1 MAGEVTSQGAGQGA
15 GAGAPEEHVPGA
27 HPSPSL
33 GVSNEKLGMWVL
45 IASEVLLFGAFL
57 AAYLIYVNTYADS
70 PHINPSTIFDI
81 PFTSVST
88 FVLLMSSLGVVL
100 ALTGAQRGDDRMMR
114 TWLLAT
120 AMMGAIFLSGQIYE
134 FTAFVEEGMRLS
146 TSPFTTSFYVL
157 TGFHGVH
164 VTVGVLMLLVLWSR
178 SLAGKLTYRKSEIVE
193 NVGLYWH
200 FVDIVWIVLFTVV
213 YLIPAE

>member
-1 MAGEVTSQGAGQGA
+1 MASDATAAGTAEA
-15 GAGAPEEHVPGA
+15 GH
-27 HPSPSL
+27 HSSL
-33 GVSNEKLGMWVL
+33 GVSNEKMAMWAM
-45 IASEVLLFGAFL
+45 IGSETLFFGAL
-57 AAYLIYVNTYADS
+57 IAAYLIYVGSFADS
-70 PHINPSTIFDI
+70 PEITPQTIYDI

-88 FVLLMSSLGVVL
+88 FILLMSSLGVVL
-100 ALTGAQRGDDRMMR
+100 ALAAAQRGDDRGMR

-120 AMMGAIFLSGQIYE
+120 ALMGATFLAGQIYE
-134 FTAFVEEGMRLS
+134 FTVFMEEGMRMS

-164 VTVGVLMLLVLWSR
+164 VAVGILLLLTLWTR
-178 SLAGKLTYRKSEIVE
+178 SLAGKFTRRKSEVVE
-193 NVGLYWH
+193 NIGLYWH

>member
-1 MAGEVTSQGAGQGA
+1 MAAEA
-15 GAGAPEEHVPGA
+15 GAASAEHET
-27 HPSPSL
+27 SL
-33 GVSNEKLGMWVL
+33 GLSNEKLGMWVF
-45 IASEVLLFGAFL
+45 IGSECLFFGAFI
-57 AAYLIYVNTYADS
+57 AAYILYVGSYGDA
-70 PHINPSTIFDI
+70 PEINPTTIYDI

-88 FVLLMSSLGVVL
+88 FILLMSSLGVVL
-100 ALTGAQRGDDRMMR
+100 ALAAAQQGNHRQMR

-120 AMMGAIFLSGQIYE
+120 AIMGTVFLSGQVYE
-134 FTAFVEEGMRLS
+134 FTVFMAEGMTMS

-164 VTVGVLMLLVLWSR
+164 VAIGILLLLTLWAR
-178 SLAGKLTYRKSEIVE
+178 SLVGKLERRTTDIVE

-200 FVDIVWIVLFTVV
+200 FVDIVWIVIFTVV

>member
-1 MAGEVTSQGAGQGA
+1 MASEPA
-15 GAGAPEEHVPGA
+15 APPAEHET
-27 HPSPSL
+27 SL
-33 GVSNEKLGMWVL
+33 GLSNEKMGMWAM
-45 IASEVLLFGAFL
+45 IGSECLFFGAL
-57 AAYLIYVNTYADS
+57 IAAYLIYVNSYGDA
-70 PHINPSTIFDI
+70 PEINPSTIYDI

-88 FVLLMSSLGVVL
+88 FILLMSSLGVVL
-100 ALTGAQRGDDRMMR
+100 ALSGAQRGDDRTMR

-120 AMMGAIFLSGQIYE
+120 ALMGSTFLAGQIYE
-134 FTAFVEEGMRLS
+134 FTVFMEEGMRMS

-164 VTVGVLMLLVLWSR
+164 VAVGVLLLLTLWGR
-178 SLAGKLTYRKSEIVE
+178 SLSGKLERRKAEVVE

-200 FVDIVWIVLFTVV
+200 FVDIVWIIIFTVV

>member
-1 MAGEVTSQGAGQGA
+1 MASETTAA
-15 GAGAPEEHVPGA
+15 GAAEAGH
-27 HPSPSL
+27 HSSL
-33 GVSNEKLGMWVL
+33 GVSNEKMGMWVM
-45 IASEVLLFGAFL
+45 IGSETLFFGAL
-57 AAYLIYVNTYADS
+57 IAAYLIYVGSFADA
-70 PHINPSTIFDI
+70 PEITPQTIYDI

-88 FVLLMSSLGVVL
+88 FILLMSSLGVVL
-100 ALTGAQRGDDRMMR
+100 ALAAAQRGDDRGMR

-120 AMMGAIFLSGQIYE
+120 ALMGSTFLAGQIYE
-134 FTAFVEEGMRLS
+134 FTVFMEEGMRMS

-164 VTVGVLMLLVLWSR
+164 VAVGILLLLTLWSR
-178 SLAGKLTYRKSEIVE
+178 SLAGKLTRRTSEVVE